1 VVPGVILTRVGYT
14 GGSVPDPTY
23 RKLFDHTESV
33 DLDYD
38 PSKIDYSTLLK
49 MFWQWHDP
57 TVDHKR
63 QYMSAIFYHDDA
75 QKKLAEESLKA
86 EQAKRKRP
94 IATQILAHETFYEA
108 EDYHQKYLL
117 RSQPKLFRSLG
128 LDGSELIKSHVAAR
142 LNGFCGGYGSVE
154 QLEHEMPLLGVG
166 DSITNA
172 VRDVMAHGSNAT
184 CGM

>member
-1 VVPGVILTRVGYT
+1 VVLGVIRTRVGYT

-23 RKLFDHTESV
+23 RKLYDHTETI

-38 PSKIDYSTLLK
+38 PSKVDYGTLLK
-49 MFWQWHDP
+49 MFWDWHDP
-57 TVDHKR
+57 TTDHKR

-75 QKKLAEESLKA
+75 QKQLAEESLKA

-94 IATQILAHETFYEA
+94 IVTRILPHETFYEA

-117 RSQPKLFRSLG
+117 RSQPAVFNRLG
-128 LDGSELIKSHVAAR
+128 LSDPEVIRSHVAAR
-142 LNGFCGGYGSVE
+142 LNGFCGGYGSLK
-154 QLEHEMPLLGVG
+154 QLQHEMPLLGVNE
-166 DSITNA
+166 SITDA
-172 VRDVMAHGSNAT
+172 VRDVMAHGTHAT